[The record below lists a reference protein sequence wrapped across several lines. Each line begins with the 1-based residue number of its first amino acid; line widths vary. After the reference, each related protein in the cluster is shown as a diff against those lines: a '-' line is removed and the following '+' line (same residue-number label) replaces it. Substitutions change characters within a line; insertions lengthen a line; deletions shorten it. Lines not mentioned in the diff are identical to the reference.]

1 MGYRIMHGTR
11 LGLMPWVAVACVAL
25 VIPGRAA
32 DVDNFGDTTT
42 APFPANSLR
51 GVIRDINDPAV
62 GANGGNEGTIRFI
75 MGGVNRNIG
84 LAATMTTIGRDTRIE
99 IWDNA
104 VNQYEPANGPLTLTI
119 SGSNSRGALIADGT
133 MNVNIDS
140 RHILRFSGCSPA
152 IRQTTGGGA
161 TVRRVEITGGGTDGI
176 DITTNSNST
185 VTVESAIIA
194 GDRGGDGIAVGGG
207 NNAVQIRGVVI
218 TDQSGDGISL
228 NNTRSVTIESLA
240 PQVRAGGLLFPHIRF
255 HNFIGFR
262 GQFTTGIDAGF
273 DQNLDGNCYGVAG
286 DINGVGIDI
295 TDAGAT
301 NITIQDTDVGECDQ
315 GGIRIDPDN
324 TVSNIFLRRLHVGVV
339 PEAARVLNPGIT
351 LLRVNGGDSIRIL
364 GGRAEVDIGNAN
376 DFNPNNNADITDRD
390 LNFSNDP
397 PTGTYAWEHLPGDLG
412 ITASGARNNFGMRVG
427 LGDDPINGV
436 VNINGGRFGPDS
448 VGLREVVDAI
458 LDAGAPRRQ
467 DTGLYCNVNGGPLTV
482 QDCQM
487 VGNTNRGCFLQG
499 SARLNFVDNNVGL
512 DATTQKTLYS
522 STDSLGA
529 NNGLAIGN
537 GTRSF
542 HEGTL
547 FPAGVTG
554 GEGLRVD
561 TSGLILTFNGNVV
574 AGNATDGVIITNN
587 CPGTAA
593 PPIASGAVG
602 DGTDARWNH
611 IGTQGRGQEAGRDV
625 YAAAVINPDRGRK
638 LIDASHPDTADTQT
652 SSDNATGWFATST
665 EFLTPRIRGNG
676 TTVFSS
682 GAGAANQAFGS
693 GFTYQG
699 TGPLVVRGI
708 TVSDNAVDG
717 FVIDTPQNNT
727 GASVQLTRAR
737 IGVDDSVGGVTAI
750 VDQSIGN
757 GTICRGATSPAYASI
772 SRRQGAGIRI
782 NGDGQNQIGVGS
794 DTANMVGLDIADRNV
809 ISSNLVWGIQLTG
822 NVGTTDPLATSV
834 GIAACRIGTNLA
846 GDSAGTV
853 SQAQGSLGFGNGH
866 IMADPTMG
874 LGPAYPG
881 WFGAGIRVEPNAK
894 GRHLIGGDDGATNG
908 DALTLTLDDSTTI
921 SERNVIANNGLAG
934 VWLLGEG
941 SVAVAGNYIGVNAAG
956 TAVPTGHDAL
966 SQYHGVLI
974 EQAEFSLHRSASGG
988 GNSANQMQPQYVGQ
1002 IPFSSLTN
1010 LNPNPASQGGGPG
1023 YYGNVIVNAG
1033 IWGVAVED
1041 DGEHVVAGNHIGVNA
1056 VGDAAIGNGVNGG
1069 LPLTLSITLHPQSF
1083 LRTGGVEIGALN
1095 QLISSGKV
1103 VIGGDTAAQMN
1114 VVSGNTGE
1122 GIVQYRSGI
1131 AEIAGNFIGTNRAG
1145 TAALPN
1151 SLHGVHLYGDGN
1163 NEIRRSLI
1171 SGNTLNGIQI
1181 TGSGNNKVTGNAIG
1195 TNAGLAAG
1203 IANGQNGIRI
1213 GGTATGSNT
1222 IGQEGSANGG
1232 ARKNVISG
1240 NTLSGIR
1247 IDGPGDNLV
1256 RSNFIGLVG
1265 AGNAALANG
1274 GSDTANDREGILI
1287 TGAGSQ
1293 TIGGT
1298 TLGPDP
1304 GGGVERVNIDGNVI
1318 SGNRGN
1324 GVLILNTA
1332 SGNNTVVGNLIGLNG
1347 DPTTVPAAATHGTS
1361 AVGNTL
1367 NGIDIGA
1374 TSGANL
1380 IQDNVVSGNALHGV
1394 LVESTGS
1401 TTLTGNRAGTN
1412 RQGLAAVGNGQN
1424 GISVTGTGLQFIGL
1438 ANTTDTALDDGN
1450 LVSGNN
1456 GQGIFI
1462 SSAGAHEVYGNF
1474 LGTDKTGTVAI
1485 PNAGSGLHSA
1495 IPSGNGSPIIGG
1507 TLTGQF
1513 NLISGNTGVGLALTS
1528 TADHLVRG
1536 NRIGID
1542 LGGTSALGN
1551 GGGTLAGGL
1560 SITGTGTNTISENRV
1575 SGNRGPGV
1583 TIAAGNNT
1591 LRLNRI
1597 GTNRNG
1603 DGLLTY
1609 PGSQPA
1615 GQRQTNGVLVSAPT
1629 GTTQI
1634 IGVATE
1640 GNVISGNDGHG
1651 VEVTGQANVTFV
1663 SNLIGLNVAGTVDL
1677 GNGQGG
1683 VGHGIDVAA
1692 GSGGTIAIGGTGTNE
1707 QNTISGNSGQG
1718 INHEGNTAPSIVH
1731 NRIGTNANTSA
1742 AIANDTGG
1750 VRFAST
1756 NAAVGTLI
1764 LGGNATNQGN
1774 VISGNGGVGVTI
1786 AAACG
1791 HPVQILGNM
1800 IGTNSA
1806 GSVALGNASHGVLI
1820 ETGNSINQTIGGA
1833 TSGDR
1838 NVISGNGTGGMTGH
1852 GVYARGTG
1860 TSLIE
1865 NNSIGGDLLG
1875 GSLAGNAGNSGDGVL
1890 IETNAN
1896 GNTLRNNII
1905 RDNAGRGVA
1914 VANTASRQQI
1924 TGNQFINNGVT
1935 NAGGVITVN
1944 KLPLDLGA
1952 NDAVGGSGGAN
1963 ANLAAPT
1970 LLRLVPASGGQGIL
1984 SGTVAAGTSR
1994 VEIYQAN
2001 DPLPNDVDANLAAL
2015 KHHGGAT
2022 GLLTTVTTPAT
2033 SFNATVTV
2041 SAGQLVTALAFDAN
2055 GNTSEF
2061 SRNIGLVDSTTSTLA
2076 AAPSTLIAD
2085 GTTTSTVT
2093 ATLRDQIGTPM
2104 VGVADVALGFN
2115 PAFTGLVTPA
2125 SPLPATDGNGA
2136 TQATVRSTQAG
2147 FTDVTAS
2154 TGGLTIPP
2162 TGQTPPRITFV
2173 PANLNAGNS
2182 SFVADKTQA
2191 RSDGSEMVTF
2201 TFTVRDGNNLPIQG
2215 FDATQLKIFP
2225 NPTNGVTIV
2234 APAGVTDANGQAT
2247 GTATGNVEQL
2257 VTFTG
2262 RLGDATGPVI
2272 PNPVQVN
2279 FVAVPIDATGSTVTV
2294 IGSPVANDNTS
2305 TANIRIAVR
2314 NVNGQPVT
2322 GIAGAD
2328 IVASANAGAQNVTF
2342 GTPAEDAATP
2352 GTYNVTVRSS
2362 TIQTIT
2368 VTVSVRGVVLNQTG
2382 QVQFIAGAPTGTQS
2396 SLTVTPT
2403 TAIADGVQV
2412 VGATVVVQDNQGQ
2425 PVANVP
2431 VALVVTPNTGV
2442 NLVQPELTNA
2452 SGQAS
2457 GSFTATV
2464 AGSYQVS
2471 AVVGPPPG
2479 NFTLG
2484 PQTVTMTAN
2493 PPDPAASSVAVSPTA
2508 IVADATQTAL
2518 ITVTLVDGQGRLM
2531 AGVQP
2536 NEFVFEALPATGITI
2551 TPPTSASNSD
2561 GQVTASIRGNQAGV
2575 VTIRVRARGQLLN
2588 SQPQLTLQ
2596 SFVSQHFEIGT
2607 HLMAIPAEPIDPAPG
2622 TIFADL
2628 LPGLRLARWS
2638 PTGAQYA
2645 TFVQGT
2651 TEPLLQVHPGR
2662 GFWLQLNRI
2671 FDLRVVGTQTP
2682 DGPFDIAT
2690 AQGWNQLGNPYT
2702 GRLDFRLNQ
2711 IQVLQN
2717 GVSVGTLDTAAARA
2731 LVDPYAWKWDPVL
2744 GYLLVLD
2751 PATSGA
2757 ATIPGDFGMGTG
2769 FWMLV
2774 RQPNVTLRFNGPTRA
2789 ASGRA
2794 TRSKAASPAEWLVSL
2809 QASAAGTVTQANVLG
2824 VGDGRLAAALPPDG
2838 PSAPL
2843 VRLTFKD
2850 ESGRAVATD
2859 VRSGP
2864 ITSRARWT
2872 ALVDAP
2878 ADSDVTLAWPG
2889 INRGIPENHRL
2900 WLTDPTNGRRLL
2912 MNSRASYAYRQG
2924 EGTREF
2930 VIEVDPR
2937 GERTL
2942 NLNGL
2947 QVRSGRSRAAGIP
2960 IEFSLTAPATVHVQV
2975 KGLRGTVIRSLS
2987 DQVDEGTNTVVWDG
3001 LDDQGRR
3008 VPAGVYQIELTAT
3021 TDEGEVVR
3029 ATRQARID

>member
-1 MGYRIMHGTR
+1 MGDMIMHRNR
-11 LGLMPWVAVACVAL
+11 LGLLFWVAAVAISVSGPAQAVNITAGGDNTTTPVNGSLRWAITEINNNNQSPPLNIMVANISL
-25 VIPGRAA
+25 AGDLPSINGGK
-32 DVDNFGDTTT
+32 NCNIILFQDTTIN
-42 APFPANSLR
+42 ANGNNVFSGDFHSVNASGDFQLTISRGSPSFNTSPGAGVTFNRLR
-51 GVIRDINDPAV
+51 FTGDGGTSI
-62 GANGGNEGTIRFI
+62 GCSNGGNSITIQD
-75 MGGVNRNIG
+75 V
-84 LAATMTTIGRDTRIE
+84 
-99 IWDNA
+99 
-104 VNQYEPANGPLTLTI
+104 
-119 SGSNSRGALIADGT
+119 
-133 MNVNIDS
+133 IDS
-140 RHILRFSGCSPA
+140 GDKSGY
-152 IRQTTGGGA
+152 
-161 TVRRVEITGGGTDGI
+161 GI
-176 DITTNSNST
+176 DITC
-185 VTVESAIIA
+185 
-194 GDRGGDGIAVGGG
+194 
-207 NNAVQIRGVVI
+207 NNATLRGI
-218 TDQSGDGISL
+218 
-228 NNTRSVTIESLA
+228 TIEDHSS
-240 PQVRAGGLLFPHIRF
+240 
-255 HNFIGFR
+255 
-262 GQFTTGIDAGF
+262 
-273 DQNLDGNCYGVAG
+273 
-286 DINGVGIDI
+286 
-295 TDAGAT
+295 
-301 NITIQDTDVGECDQ
+301 
-315 GGIRIDPDN
+315 GGIRIDASNNVTFATLNPLTFAAG
-324 TVSNIFLRRLHVGVV
+324 TVPAFRQHNFVGFDSNYGDGASGRGSIGGTGVEIDFGNNCTISDLDVGNCSGMGINLDPAGGITSMTLRRIHVGVMPDGSV
-339 PEAARVLNPGIT
+339 KPVTGDG
-351 LLRVNGGDSIRIL
+351 LRVQ
-364 GGRAEVDIGNAN
+364 GGRCDMTVGNGQDAN
-376 DFNPNNNADITDRD
+376 INRAAGGFTG
-390 LNFSNDP
+390 LNFTDDQAGQP
-397 PTGTYAWEHLPGDLG
+397 YLHQAGDLG
-412 ITASGARNNFGMRVG
+412 ISAGGARGGAGIRLG
-427 LGDDPINGV
+427 LGDDAINGTV
-436 VNINGGRFGPDS
+436 TLQYARS
-448 VGLREVVDAI
+448 GLDVYGVREATEAI
-458 LDAGAPRRQ
+458 SIDDPARRRQ
-467 DTGLYCNVNGGPLTV
+467 DTGLFCNVNGGPLTV
-482 QDCQM
+482 DNCQM
-487 VGNTNRGCFLQG
+487 AGNVNRGAFLQG
-499 SARLNFVDNNVGL
+499 AARLNFTNNNIGL
-512 DATTQKTLYS
+512 VADTTTVPYTS
-522 STDSLGA
+522 A
-529 NNGLAIGN
+529 ENLAVGN
-537 GTRSF
+537 GSRQY
-542 HEGTL
+542 HEGTDYPSAL
-547 FPAGVTG
+547 TPGAT
-554 GEGLRVD
+554 GEGLRLD
-561 TSGLILTFNGNVV
+561 MSGLILNFMGNVV
-574 AGNATDGVIITNN
+574 AGSAADGVIITNN

-593 PPIASGAVG
+593 PPIGSGGVG
-602 DGTDARWNH
+602 DGTAANWNH
-611 IGTQGRGQEAGRDV
+611 IGVQGRGLEAGRPMYLGAPANATVGLKLVNADDPATGANENQV
-625 YAAAVINPDRGRK
+625 ASDHATGYYAA
-638 LIDASHPDTADTQT
+638 TA
-652 SSDNATGWFATST
+652 
-665 EFLTPRIRGNG
+665 EFLTPRVRGNG

-682 GAGAANQAFGS
+682 GSGAANQAFGS

-699 TGPLVVRGI
+699 NGPLVVRGI
-708 TVSDNAVDG
+708 TVSDSAVDG
-717 FVIDTPQNNT
+717 FVIDTPQNDLD
-727 GASVQLTRAR
+727 ASVQLTRAR
-737 IGVDDSVGGVTAI
+737 IGVDDTGETI
-750 VDQSIGN
+750 TDQAIGN
-757 GTICRGATSPAYASI
+757 GTICRGAPSPAYASI
-772 SRRQGAGIRI
+772 VRRQGAGIRI
-782 NGDGQNQIGVGS
+782 NSDGQNQIGVGS
-794 DTANMVGLDIADRNV
+794 DTPNMAGLAVEDRNV

-834 GIAACRIGTNLA
+834 GISACRIGTNLA
-846 GDSAGTV
+846 GTSAGTV
-853 SQAQGSLGFGNGH
+853 NQAQGSLGFGNGH

-1069 LPLTLSITLHPQSF
+1069 LPLVLSITLHPQSF

-1195 TNAGLAAG
+1195 TNAGLAAA

-1304 GGGVERVNIDGNVI
+1304 GGGVERVNLDGNVI

-1450 LVSGNN
+1450 LASGNN

-1914 VANTASRQQI
+1914 VADTASRQQI

-1935 NAGGVITVN
+1935 NVGGVITVN

-2442 NLVQPELTNA
+2442 SLVQPGLTNA

-2536 NEFVFEALPATGITI
+2536 DEFVFEALPATGITI

-2774 RQPNVTLRFNGPTRA
+2774 RQPNVTLRFSGPTRA

-2809 QASAAGTVTQANVLG
+2809 QAAAAGTVTQANVLG

-2912 MNSRASYAYRQG
+2912 MNSRASYVYRQG

-2960 IEFSLTAPATVHVQV
+2960 IEFSLTAPATIHVQV

-2987 DQVDEGTNTVVWDG
+2987 EQVDEGTNTVVWDG